1 MDAFT
6 ERFSERLT
14 ERVVTHSLGEWKGM
28 EGNGMENNRVAASHH
43 GVGLGNARDRDGM
56 MPRTTR

>member
-6 ERFSERLT
+6 ERFSEWLT
-14 ERVVTHSLGEWKGM
+14 ERVVTHSLGEGNGREWK
-28 EGNGMENNRVAASHH
+28 GMENNRVAASHH

-56 MPRTTR
+56 MPGGRR